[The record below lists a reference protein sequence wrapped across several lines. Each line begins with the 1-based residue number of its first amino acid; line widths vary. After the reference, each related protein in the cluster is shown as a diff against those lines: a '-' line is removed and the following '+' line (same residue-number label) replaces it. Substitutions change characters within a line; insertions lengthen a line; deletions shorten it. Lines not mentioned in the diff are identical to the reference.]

1 MDDNETK
8 DKIETNKKCPDTKK
22 VISLFISY
30 VDESTIYSLDE
41 YKKLL
46 SISYKEANKKQK
58 KRSQVSKN
66 TEISN
71 GGEGTRGTEEAECE
85 ICVKREPSKYN
96 IFVREE
102 MSRLKETNNEIP
114 YKELMKMAAKNWN
127 ERKNMS

>member
-8 DKIETNKKCPDTKK
+8 DKIENNKKCPDTKK

-30 VDESTIYSLDE
+30 VNDNTIYSLDE

-71 GGEGTRGTEEAECE
+71 GGEGTGCA